1 MTKDTSFV
9 LVFSISFLSVKY
21 SNQTFYPSTP
31 WQHFQSS
38 GSTCQV
44 QTLNLKIP
52 HLLHTA
58 PEGPA
63 NPTRSCCFLA
73 NTAVFQTKATLCVSL
88 CLREIPGH
96 SLFPQLLVF
105 MADQLT
111 FKVMISSPGG
121 PEVVSLGVG
130 VGGQRTSHVINSL
143 TEGAAKWGDYGLGW
157 GLDSPVVAFSSG
169 TMP

>member
-1 MTKDTSFV
+1 
-9 LVFSISFLSVKY
+9 
-21 SNQTFYPSTP
+21 
-31 WQHFQSS
+31 
-38 GSTCQV
+38 
-44 QTLNLKIP
+44 
-52 HLLHTA
+52 
-58 PEGPA
+58 
-63 NPTRSCCFLA
+63 
-73 NTAVFQTKATLCVSL
+73 
-88 CLREIPGH
+88 
-96 SLFPQLLVF
+96 

-143 TEGAAKWGDYGLGW
+143 TEGGDYGLGW